1 MMLVLALDT
10 RTRDADITTPC
21 LASSK
26 WNPVSAG
33 APHCPKISLARNT
46 KAITGQDKPIDTM
59 ILRGIFSA
67 NWR

>member
-1 MMLVLALDT
+1 MMLVLALGT

-26 WNPVSAG
+26 WNPVSAA

-46 KAITGQDKPIDTM
+46 KAITGQGKSINTM
-59 ILRGIFSA
+59 ILPGTFSA
-67 NWR
+67 NWQ